1 LSIDL
6 ERDPV
11 LLGRLYLVG
20 GATYPLWWLLG
31 PRGEPDP
38 WWVWW
43 MIGAAFALSGTR
55 LMAWRR
61 DPSFWLFLPSFAA
74 ALHLYTLYAQNPL
87 APFYAVAP
95 LMNTVATLMALP
107 RRSFQI
113 AFSALVLP
121 ASVLPILY
129 GGGAP
134 SLFHFAAAVWLLV
147 VSNRRFAKTHAAQQ
161 AAASEFRRVLGETEQ
176 QLVREKTDRLRLE
189 EELQVAQRMESVGW
203 LTGSFAHE
211 FINHLMA
218 IRVYAEILDQSL
230 PAEPALRKD
239 LQAIQD
245 ATEGAASLTARL
257 LVVAQDA
264 ERESGPADLR
274 RIVADNLEILGR
286 VVGPS
291 VSVAS
296 RLDQETC
303 PVPVS
308 ASRAKQVLLNLA
320 FNARDAM
327 PEGGALTVDVTR
339 CPADAVELPESVAGD
354 ELVRLAVTDT
364 GTGIHPQA
372 RPHIFDP
379 FFSTR
384 ADSRHSGLG
393 LSIVYGIVRE
403 SHGHIRVESEPGK
416 GTRFEIYWPLVS
428 CGDTV

>member
-1 LSIDL
+1 
-6 ERDPV
+6 
-11 LLGRLYLVG
+11 
-20 GATYPLWWLLG
+20 
-31 PRGEPDP
+31 
-38 WWVWW
+38 
-43 MIGAAFALSGTR
+43 
-55 LMAWRR
+55 
-61 DPSFWLFLPSFAA
+61 
-74 ALHLYTLYAQNPL
+74 
-87 APFYAVAP
+87 
-95 LMNTVATLMALP
+95 
-107 RRSFQI
+107 
-113 AFSALVLP
+113 
-121 ASVLPILY
+121 
-129 GGGAP
+129 
-134 SLFHFAAAVWLLV
+134 VWLLV

-189 EELQVAQRMESVGW
+189 DELQVAQRMESVGW